1 MDIHTLKE
9 QFWQI
14 KRQISDFYDEYVV
27 TYTRN
32 LAHGLFSSMH
42 ISLLAEPDIL
52 FICKVEEVTEHLM
65 ETTARQFEN
74 LKKENDHQ
82 LWLKEQYATL
92 CASPKT
98 SIEQIVPSI
107 NNGQKTAPVINIS
120 VSSSDSLSACS
131 SPVKIPVQ
139 LTESPTSLRDL
150 TPFDSEDGS
159 ESSEGS
165 ISAPLSE
172 QIKSKEEES
181 SDADSN
187 SCTLR
192 NQDMIFLEINGKL
205 CNSVEESESSDDS
218 GSCLAVNKPADS
230 AVQMVHTPEF
240 SDCGDTPALSN
251 NIIEFSDNEETVPV
265 SSELMDFSDHEEIPV
280 VTKSVMDFSESL
292 KISSVSKQ
300 TVEISDKEERQE
312 SETEQPVIRN
322 ESLLLE
328 QDTVAAS
335 TTDPDLLFPATMY
348 PVSSSTISEEQI
360 SDLPV
365 SDFDVKPA
373 TPMPPAVSLK
383 LKTPEKQQS
392 ETEVQVL
399 KDVICPTKT
408 KDLNLN
414 LVFEDL
420 MISTVLSVLLQETII
435 NSKTKAENLDNNV
448 EAISEETPVL
458 FQSKEQPFSVNR
470 VEDQLPVVETLCK
483 ETISD
488 TMNTPQIT
496 CNEEIPVLSEDHPKE
511 LVCGT
516 STFSDVNPVSKD
528 LKTLVDT
535 PKSSKTKE
543 NSEFFMFT
551 LRTPVTHVSQVSM
564 LCKPQ
569 TTINANT
576 AAETDTSCLS
586 EGVTDLTNTPI
597 MSSKEDSTEQETKV
611 LKNTAHDA
619 IPDLL
624 APESTSPETNS
635 MHSSCI
641 TRTIKR
647 KDIGAHMGINKCFAH
662 WKFHLWQD
670 CKLINQA

>member
-1 MDIHTLKE
+1 MDAHTQKE

-14 KRQISDFYDEYVV
+14 KRQILDFYDEYVV

-32 LAHGLFSSMH
+32 RACGLFSSIH
-42 ISLLAEPDIL
+42 VSLLPEPDIL
-52 FICKVEEVTEHLM
+52 FICKVEEVTEQMM

-82 LWLKEQYATL
+82 LWHKEQYTTL

-107 NNGQKTAPVINIS
+107 NDSQKTAPVINIS
-120 VSSSDSLSACS
+120 ASSLDSLSACS

-139 LTESPTSLRDL
+139 LTESLTSLRDL
-150 TPFDSEDGS
+150 TPLYSKDGS

-165 ISAPLSE
+165 VSAPLSE
-172 QIKSKEEES
+172 QIKPEEEES

-192 NQDMIFLEINGKL
+192 NQDMTLLEINGKL

-218 GSCLAVNKPADS
+218 DSCLAVNKPADS
-230 AVQMVHTPEF
+230 AVQMAHTPEF

-265 SSELMDFSDHEEIPV
+265 SSELMDFSDREEIPAI
-280 VTKSVMDFSESL
+280 TKNVMDFSENV

-300 TVEISDKEERQE
+300 TVEISDKEESQQ
-312 SETEQPVIRN
+312 SETKQPVIRN

-328 QDTVAAS
+328 LETVAAS
-335 TTDPDLLFPATMY
+335 TIDPDLLIPANVY
-348 PVSSSTISEEQI
+348 PVFSSTISEEQI
-360 SDLPV
+360 SALTV
-365 SDFDVKPA
+365 SDLDVKSA
-373 TPMPPAVSLK
+373 TPMSPAVSLK

-392 ETEVQVL
+392 ETEAQVL
-399 KDVICPTKT
+399 KDVIFPTKT

-414 LVFEDL
+414 LVFKDL

-435 NSKTKAENLDNNV
+435 NSKAKAENVDNNV
-448 EAISEETPVL
+448 EVISEETPVL
-458 FQSKEQPFSVNR
+458 FLSKEQPFNVNR
-470 VEDQLPVVETLCK
+470 VEDQLPVVETPCK

-488 TMNTPQIT
+488 TTNTPQST

-516 STFSDVNPVSKD
+516 SRFSDVNPISKD
-528 LKTLVDT
+528 LKTLVEPEFDSLN
-535 PKSSKTKE
+535 PSKTE
-543 NSEFFMFT
+543 NSDFFMFT
-551 LRTPVTHVSQVSM
+551 LRTPVNHVSQVSM

-569 TTINANT
+569 TTIDANT
-576 AAETDTSCLS
+576 AAETDISCLW
-586 EGVTDLTNTPI
+586 EGVTDLTVTNTPI
-597 MSSKEDSTEQETKV
+597 ISSKEDT
-611 LKNTAHDA
+611 
-619 IPDLL
+619 
-624 APESTSPETNS
+624 
-635 MHSSCI
+635 
-641 TRTIKR
+641 
-647 KDIGAHMGINKCFAH
+647 
-662 WKFHLWQD
+662 
-670 CKLINQA
+670 